1 MNIQTILHKA
11 WQMLWRYRALW
22 FFGAVLALVGANAIY
37 PPSPSRDWENND
49 QWIKIKL
56 SEYTTLRVP
65 GADAT
70 IDFTAPEGV
79 RITPPDKTS
88 WRDFRD
94 LVNLVNR
101 EASINLW
108 PILIEFVVILAGL
121 LLLGMIARY
130 ITETALMRMVNEA
143 EETGKHLSLWEGLRK
158 GFSIRAGRLFVL
170 DLTVSVL
177 AAVAIII
184 MFGLALAPSLLAIGS
199 HDAVLI
205 TAGVGTAGLIILG
218 FYLWLAASAVLSLV
232 MQPIR
237 RICVL
242 EDQGLFTS
250 VRQGITLTKHHLKD
264 IVPLWLVWMGIRL
277 LWVPLGL
284 LILIL
289 LAPVLLLTTLV
300 GVVVGGVPAA
310 LVGGISG
317 LLMPGVTPWIM
328 GALAGVPIL
337 FVVVVS
343 PMLFVSGLVEIYKST
358 IWTLGYRD
366 LKAKEN
372 LVQVPLS
379 QAPLVATHSP
389 AD

>member
-1 MNIQTILHKA
+1 MGIQTILHKA
-11 WQMLWRYRALW
+11 WHMLWRFRALW
-22 FFGAVLALVGANAIY
+22 LFGAILALVGTASVY
-37 PPSPSRDWENND
+37 PGPWFDRENND

-70 IDFTAPEGV
+70 IDFTAPGGV
-79 RITPPDKTS
+79 RITTPDKTS

-94 LVNLVNR
+94 LVDLVDR

-108 PILIEFVVILAGL
+108 LILIEFAVIIGILIF
-121 LLLGMIARY
+121 LGVLTRY
-130 ITETALMRMVNEA
+130 ITETALMRMVNDF
-143 EETGKHLSLWEGLRK
+143 EETGRRLSVWEGLRK

-177 AAVAIII
+177 VAVAIII

-205 TAGVGTAGLIILG
+205 TAGVGTVGLLILG
-218 FYLWLAASAVLSLV
+218 FYLWLAASAVLSMV

-237 RICVL
+237 RACVL

-264 IVPLWLVWMGIRL
+264 VIPLWLVWMGIRL
-277 LWVPLGL
+277 LWVPLGIM
-284 LILIL
+284 ILIL

-300 GVVVGGVPAA
+300 GVVVGSVPAA
-310 LVGGISG
+310 LVGGISR
-317 LLMPGVTPWIM
+317 LFMPGVTPWIM
-328 GALAGVPIL
+328 GALAGIPI
-337 FVVVVS
+337 FIVVLIS
-343 PMLFVSGLVEIYKST
+343 PMLFVSGLVEIYKSSM
-358 IWTLGYRD
+358 WTLAYRD
-366 LKAKEN
+366 LKAMEA
-372 LVQVPLS
+372 LVHEPVTTVSLT
-379 QAPLVATHSP
+379 QAKSTAV
-389 AD
+389 